1 MTLRPDL
8 EDFLGSYPL
17 FAALDPDQFRRL
29 GQAVHVLSLDA
40 QQMLFQ
46 RGDAARH
53 WYVVLSGSVKLALQS
68 RSGDEKVVERLGP
81 GQSFGE
87 ALMFMEAPAFPLAA
101 VALEPSEVL
110 AVSNAAFIAVLK
122 DSPETC
128 FRMLADLSRRLHGLV
143 REIEELT
150 LASATLR
157 LVRHVLEL
165 AGTGATGAVTV
176 TLEESK
182 QLVASRLAIKPET
195 LSRILRSLSDAGVLT
210 VDGRHLHVPDLARLR
225 EAV

>member
-1 MTLRPDL
+1 MPLRPEL
-8 EDFLGSYPL
+8 EDFLASYPL

-29 GQAVHVLSLDA
+29 AHSVQVLTLDA

-46 RGDAARH
+46 RGDPARH
-53 WYVVLSGSVKLALQS
+53 WYVVLAGSVKLALQS
-68 RSGDEKVVERLGP
+68 RAGDEKIVERLGP

-87 ALMFMEAPAFPLAA
+87 ALMFMEAPSFPLAA

-110 AVSNAAFIAVLK
+110 AVPNAGFVAALK
-122 DSPETC
+122 ESPETC

-165 AGTGATGAVTV
+165 AGPATTGAVTV

-182 QLVASRLAIKPET
+182 QMVASRLAIKPET
-195 LSRILRSLSDAGVLT
+195 LSRILRSLSDAGVLV
-210 VDGRHLHVPDLARLR
+210 VDGRQLHVPDVARLR